1 MKLVK
6 RDDKGRRR
14 DLEFLEKLR
23 KADLAELAEMQ
34 LNHRSKKVPP
44 WKRIAI
50 DRAIRRIQQPK
61 LF

>member
-14 DLEFLEKLR
+14 DLEFLAKLR
-23 KADLAELAEMQ
+23 DAGLAELAEMQ
-34 LNHRSKKVPP
+34 LNHRSKKVPL
-44 WKRIAI
+44 WKKIAI
-50 DRAIRRIQQPK
+50 ERALRRLQRPK